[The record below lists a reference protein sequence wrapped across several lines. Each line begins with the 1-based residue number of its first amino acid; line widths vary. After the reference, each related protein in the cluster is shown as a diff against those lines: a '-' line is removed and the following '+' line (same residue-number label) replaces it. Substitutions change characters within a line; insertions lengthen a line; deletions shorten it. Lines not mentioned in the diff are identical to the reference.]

1 MAIEKTISLNVEQKG
16 VQEVE
21 KSFDEISKKLKEVK
35 KSAKDGLSGEGFEKI
50 AQGAKKTEQAAKS
63 VKVRLRE
70 LQDRMSD
77 IGDVGSPEF
86 QKLAKEAGALRD
98 QMNNARAAI
107 DSMSSDFPKL
117 EVGMQAFNAIGGG
130 VQAATGAMG
139 AFGVESEAVQESMQ
153 KMMAI
158 QSILNGVQSVSN
170 ALSDE
175 TALGLKLRTLLTNA
189 QAKAQ
194 ARAAAST
201 TGLTVAQKAL
211 NLVMS
216 LNPIG
221 LVIGAVAALAAGIY
235 FLIEPVKDLLRYFG
249 LLSEETESASESYA
263 KLTKEVERNQKAM
276 DKAHAKRTKQ
286 LQRERE
292 LMEAQGATSE
302 ELHNQTLKQLKEEE
316 DQRQEKLSA
325 VKSNLDKQ
333 KALYKKALAEE
344 DYETAKAV
352 KEEIH
357 KQREKYEQLVVL
369 NGDYNHNVKLENLRF
384 QAEQDQARQEEIDR
398 EKAAYEERLSKYKE
412 FLQNR
417 LDARRRI
424 EDLEIA
430 NLEDENKRKL
440 EAQRVQYEREL
451 QDLKDN
457 TKIQQDRKSRD
468 REATHYSI

>member
-1 MAIEKTISLNVEQKG
+1 
-16 VQEVE
+16 
-21 KSFDEISKKLKEVK
+21 
-35 KSAKDGLSGEGFEKI
+35 
-50 AQGAKKTEQAAKS
+50 
-63 VKVRLRE
+63 
-70 LQDRMSD
+70 
-77 IGDVGSPEF
+77 
-86 QKLAKEAGALRD
+86 
-98 QMNNARAAI
+98 
-107 DSMSSDFPKL
+107 
-117 EVGMQAFNAIGGG
+117 
-130 VQAATGAMG
+130 
-139 AFGVESEAVQESMQ
+139 
-153 KMMAI
+153 
-158 QSILNGVQSVSN
+158 
-170 ALSDE
+170 
-175 TALGLKLRTLLTNA
+175 
-189 QAKAQ
+189 
-194 ARAAAST
+194 
-201 TGLTVAQKAL
+201 
-211 NLVMS
+211 
-216 LNPIG
+216 
-221 LVIGAVAALAAGIY
+221 
-235 FLIEPVKDLLRYFG
+235 
-249 LLSEETESASESYA
+249 
-263 KLTKEVERNQKAM
+263 M

-457 TKIQQDRKSRD
+457 TTLQQDRKSRD
-468 REATHYSI
+468 RKAANYSI